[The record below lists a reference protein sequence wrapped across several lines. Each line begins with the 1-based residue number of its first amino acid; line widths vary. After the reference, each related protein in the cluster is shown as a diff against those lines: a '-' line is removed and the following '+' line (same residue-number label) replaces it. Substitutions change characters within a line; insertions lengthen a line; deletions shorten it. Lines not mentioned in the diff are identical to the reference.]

1 MLGAE
6 VRDSFLEFFHAKG
19 HEIVPSAPI
28 VPANDPTLM
37 FTNAGMVQFK
47 DIFLG
52 NSSPAQPRVVNSQ
65 KCLRISGKHNDLE
78 EVGRDSYH
86 HTMFEMLGNW
96 SFGDYYKAEAIEW
109 AWELLTGV
117 WGLPQDRLLAT
128 VYRSDAESEKLWK
141 KISGMSADRVLRFD
155 EKDNFWE
162 MGATG
167 PCGPCSE
174 IHIDR
179 GAAACDKQKVKG
191 HQCEVNAGCA
201 RYIEI
206 WNLVFIQHNRDASGQ
221 LHDLPSKHVDTGMG
235 LERVAALLEQVDGN
249 YDGSLLRGL
258 IDEAE
263 GLSGRT
269 YGDGND
275 ADVSFRVL
283 ADHGRAVSFM
293 IADGLAPSNEGR
305 GYVLRRLLRRAARH
319 AKSIGLD
326 DPAFHQVCERVVS
339 DMGGA
344 YPELVRDR
352 ELIVSTVKEEEER
365 FAETLDRG
373 LVHLDDAI
381 ASLGAKTKVL
391 GGDMAF
397 KLYDTYGFPLDMT
410 ADILRSHGMDVD
422 RDGFEQ
428 ALEEQRS
435 RARGA
440 RDSGAVGDPAILVPQ
455 ARERGGTAFADQFAT
470 ESEAQVVALAVDG
483 RLVETAA
490 TDQDVDIVVSSTPFY
505 GESGGQVGDTGRM
518 TTASGAI
525 VDVGDTQ
532 RPAAD
537 VIVHRG
543 RLSGGE
549 LSVGD
554 TASLSIDGERRQAIR
569 LNHSAT
575 HLLHAALRNHL
586 GDGVAQAGSLVDA
599 ERLRFDFSHD
609 GAVSDEKLADI
620 EDEVNGI
627 IRANLEVG
635 CQEMPY
641 KDALASGA
649 LAFFGE
655 KYGDTV
661 RVVRMGDYSVE
672 LCGGTHVARTGDIG
686 LLTLAGQTAVAAGT
700 RRVEAH
706 SGRGALAS
714 RRERDSLLAE
724 VAGLLGSAEGETPER
739 VAKLVERIGKLEREA
754 DKASQVRSGD
764 LVGGLLAAA
773 RELGDAKVV
782 VGRADGVEG
791 KAMRALSDSVRD
803 RLGSSVVVLA
813 GENKG
818 SVAVVVA
825 VTKDQTERFNAGHIL
840 GELVPLVGG
849 RGGGKPDFAQGGGKD
864 PSGIAALMEKANA
877 IIV

>member
-52 NSSPAQPRVVNSQ
+52 NSSPVQPRVVNSQ

-117 WGLPQDRLLAT
+117 WGLPQDRLFAT
-128 VYRSDAESEKLWK
+128 VYRSDAESEKLWG

-293 IADGLAPSNEGR
+293 IADGLVPSNEGR

-344 YPELVRDR
+344 YPELARDR

-440 RDSGAVGDPAILVPQ
+440 RASGAVGDPAILVPQ
-455 ARERGGTAFADQFAT
+455 ARERGGQGAPAG
-470 ESEAQVVALAVDG
+470 V
-483 RLVETAA
+483 R
-490 TDQDVDIVVSSTPFY
+490 
-505 GESGGQVGDTGRM
+505 GG
-518 TTASGAI
+518 A
-525 VDVGDTQ
+525 
-532 RPAAD
+532 
-537 VIVHRG
+537 
-543 RLSGGE
+543 
-549 LSVGD
+549 
-554 TASLSIDGERRQAIR
+554 
-569 LNHSAT
+569 
-575 HLLHAALRNHL
+575 
-586 GDGVAQAGSLVDA
+586 
-599 ERLRFDFSHD
+599 
-609 GAVSDEKLADI
+609 
-620 EDEVNGI
+620 
-627 IRANLEVG
+627 
-635 CQEMPY
+635 
-641 KDALASGA
+641 
-649 LAFFGE
+649 
-655 KYGDTV
+655 
-661 RVVRMGDYSVE
+661 
-672 LCGGTHVARTGDIG
+672 
-686 LLTLAGQTAVAAGT
+686 
-700 RRVEAH
+700 RRVRR
-706 SGRGALAS
+706 RGP
-714 RRERDSLLAE
+714 R
-724 VAGLLGSAEGETPER
+724 
-739 VAKLVERIGKLEREA
+739 
-754 DKASQVRSGD
+754 
-764 LVGGLLAAA
+764 
-773 RELGDAKVV
+773 
-782 VGRADGVEG
+782 
-791 KAMRALSDSVRD
+791 
-803 RLGSSVVVLA
+803 
-813 GENKG
+813 
-818 SVAVVVA
+818 
-825 VTKDQTERFNAGHIL
+825 
-840 GELVPLVGG
+840 
-849 RGGGKPDFAQGGGKD
+849 
-864 PSGIAALMEKANA
+864 
-877 IIV
+877 